1 MTEAAGDDVNL
12 LGRGLAPPHGGS
24 YVSYRNVFSLHSG
37 PLVFP
42 GGPISLGHVILT
54 VAWVVDDP
62 YHQIVSKEGR

>member
-1 MTEAAGDDVNL
+1 MLICLGAVLRLPMAG
-12 LGRGLAPPHGGS
+12 RMFPIAMFSAFTLA
-24 YVSYRNVFSLHSG
+24 RWFS
-37 PLVFP
+37 P